1 MRLAGSTDKTFDP
14 EAKTII
20 HDFAGGIPRQ
30 INNIATACLINA
42 VSRNLKIIGEAL
54 VNDTMAEFTLP

>member
-14 EAKTII
+14 EAKTLI
-20 HDFAGGIPRQ
+20 HDYAGGIPRQ

-42 VSRNLKIIGEAL
+42 VSRNLKIIGETL
-54 VNDTMAEFTLP
+54 VNNTMAEFSLP